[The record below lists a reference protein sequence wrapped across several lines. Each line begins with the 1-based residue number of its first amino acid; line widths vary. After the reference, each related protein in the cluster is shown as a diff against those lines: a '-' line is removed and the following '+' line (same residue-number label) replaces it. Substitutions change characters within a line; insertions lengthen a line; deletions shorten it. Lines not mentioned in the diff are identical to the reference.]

1 MILYDNL
8 GLFQFY
14 MYTTIANVTTV
25 IFISFVFYDI
35 EIVCVCTSF
44 LDFVFIILLII
55 TLTFKTNFF
64 PEPYHSI
71 LDCVLI
77 VIVSAVLH
85 KIVLYQI
92 FFGRKISSTSAL
104 PL

>member
-8 GLFQFY
+8 SLFQFY
-14 MYTTIANVTTV
+14 MYMTIAIVTTV
-25 IFISFVFYDI
+25 IVINFVFYDI
-35 EIVCVCTSF
+35 EFVCVYTSF

-77 VIVSAVLH
+77 VIVSPVLY
-85 KIVLYQI
+85 KIALYQI
-92 FFGRKISSTSAL
+92 FFVKKFSSTNAL

>member
-1 MILYDNL
+1 M
-8 GLFQFY
+8 
-14 MYTTIANVTTV
+14 TIAFVTTV
-25 IFISFVFYDI
+25 IVISFVFYDV
-35 EIVCVCTSF
+35 EFVGVCTSL

-71 LDCVLI
+71 IDCVLI
-77 VIVSAVLH
+77 VIVSPFLY

-92 FFGRKISSTSAL
+92 FFVRKLSSTTCI
-104 PL
+104 